1 MNDVA
6 PAVTFMRIHDPAPAL
21 SGNSAAVAPRP
32 TGSGK
37 LVSDDFPV
45 FHLSMA
51 RFSFTEFAKKRRDP
65 EEKYTLF
72 VCAVALVIVLVKIL
86 WDE

>member
-1 MNDVA
+1 MGVNNPA
-6 PAVTFMRIHDPAPAL
+6 PAVTRD
-21 SGNSAAVAPRP
+21 GAAIAPRP
-32 TGSGK
+32 TGSRE

-51 RFSFTEFAKKRRDP
+51 RFSLTEFAKRRRDP
-65 EEKYTLF
+65 EEKYTFF

-86 WDE
+86 WDK